1 MIQSTAYRTNR
12 RGEINHFGEEDSQ
25 TIQNRN
31 RNQSQSVAA
40 RNNQQHQRIMCG
52 RCGAVGHGGNECR
65 RSKNATCNT
74 CGKIGHFQRMC
85 KYKQS
90 SNHRGGQTSSHHRQP
105 PANRTRSGVNQVTED
120 TSFETYETNDIQN
133 QSNESDN
140 EYKDF
145 TIHKIGEQNHFLKL
159 PSTITPYQHLSTLD
173 HQSIFLTKKLSICSH
188 QDQTFSN
195 HNLESFLMG
204 HQNQSIPLE
213 YSQLTFNHMA
223 NQSTQNFS

>member
-145 TIHKIGEQNHFLKL
+145 TVHKIGEQNLPFLEI
-159 PSTITPYQHLSTLD
+159 TINNHAISALIDSGSSVNILDEKAFNLLSPRPDL
-173 HQSIFLTKKLSICSH
+173 Q
-188 QDQTFSN
+188 
-195 HNLESFLMG
+195 
-204 HQNQSIPLE
+204 
-213 YSQLTFNHMA
+213 
-223 NQSTQNFS
+223 